1 MFAIKLTLILLGA
14 LLYLVGTVGWF
25 FWLGP
30 LLLDDGET
38 ADILYAF
45 AGTCGW
51 MLITFSLVIHIIK
64 TARPTAA
71 GGRFARLP
79 ARKRKQARCKFSKE
93 TAFATPSNAAGGLAS
108 SHLHS
113 LARLPA

>member
-14 LLYLVGTVGWF
+14 LLYAFASAGWF

-30 LLLDDGET
+30 RLLADGET
-38 ADILYAF
+38 ADTLYAF

-51 MLITFSLVIHIIK
+51 LLITFGFIVHIIK

-71 GGRFARLP
+71 GGR
-79 ARKRKQARCKFSKE
+79 
-93 TAFATPSNAAGGLAS
+93 
-108 SHLHS
+108 
-113 LARLPA
+113 